1 MELMTMESPI
11 RTDGTKTPLRRPEEK
26 RRERSVSRT
35 SDHSSIPDTN
45 DEQLQREEALHNKA
59 LTTDDLQTILR
70 NERHRN
76 KRRTEHL
83 QATVDHVQDNL
94 QEAIYDI
101 ETQSRIGA
109 HLVYE
114 RLQED
119 AKQASRSFTVEGS
132 PKEATPADKHAFIKW
147 ILEASECNDP
157 DCKASLTNTRGE
169 VSNTIL
175 LTFSSGWHRNKTFQW
190 YTDQYSRRKQQLW
203 WWSQA
208 TGRQTHNHIRI
219 RKTLSEDARI
229 RGRYLKAAMACGD
242 NSQQRIDIYPV
253 WGENA
258 IKETSTGEYLVWCHF
273 YYPNATCQVFIHS
286 SVFDLIHRFMEAKIE
301 DLYSTAGGKG
311 KGRQSRPP
319 NKGRGKGAFSSLD
332 TPFDPR
338 DPYFGWSLS
347 KLPAALQARSKF
359 EMAEG

>member
-1 MELMTMESPI
+1 M
-11 RTDGTKTPLRRPEEK
+11 
-26 RRERSVSRT
+26 RS
-35 SDHSSIPDTN
+35 
-45 DEQLQREEALHNKA
+45 
-59 LTTDDLQTILR
+59 
-70 NERHRN
+70 ERHRN
-76 KRRTEHL
+76 KRRIEHL

-109 HLVYE
+109 HLVYK

-119 AKQASRSFTVEGS
+119 AKQASLSFTVEGF
-132 PKEATPADKHAFIKW
+132 PKEATPTDKHAFIKW

-157 DCKASLTNTRGE
+157 DVKASLTNTRGE
-169 VSNTIL
+169 ISNTIL
-175 LTFSSGWHRNKTFQW
+175 VTFSSGWHRNKTFQW

-208 TGRQTHNHIRI
+208 TGRQTHNQIRI

-229 RGRYLKAAMACGD
+229 RGRYLKAAMACIGD
-242 NSQQRIDIYPV
+242 NTQQRIDIYPV

-258 IKETSTGEYLVWCHF
+258 VKETSTGEYLVWCHF
-273 YYPNATCQVFIHS
+273 SYPNATCQVFIHS
-286 SVFDLIHRFMEAKIE
+286 SVFDLIHPFMETKIE
-301 DLYSTAGGKG
+301 DLYSTAGSKG

-338 DPYFGWSLS
+338 DPFWLKFIKVTSWKKDEKVRS
-347 KLPAALQARSKF
+347 ALQDEEDARSKF
-359 EMAEG
+359 EMAES